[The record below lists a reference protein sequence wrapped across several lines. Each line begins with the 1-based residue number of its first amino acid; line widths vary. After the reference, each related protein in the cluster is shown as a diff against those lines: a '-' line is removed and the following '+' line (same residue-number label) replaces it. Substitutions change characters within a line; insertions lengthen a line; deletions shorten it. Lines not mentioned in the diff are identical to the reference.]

1 VHAVLDEPCQLSV
14 SEFLQLKENIGEC
27 IVFFKKEKEV
37 IEQILRHL
45 DLVEDSLKTG
55 IRTIEYYIADNIS
68 EAKVLARKVRSEE
81 SEADIVRYKIRDKL
95 YSGAYLPLLRE
106 DIYKLIESI
115 DKVANAG
122 EACCDFFLN
131 QRPLIPAEMKPHF
144 VAVAQESLGIIDNL
158 KLAVLCYFKGEC
170 KIEVVREHTMEI
182 GLQESRVDKLEWD
195 LTKEIFTSSMDFAH
209 QIHLK
214 NCLDHIVEVSDRAE
228 DAGEQLELATLKS
241 MV

>member
-1 VHAVLDEPCQLSV
+1 MHAVLDEPCQFITL
-14 SEFLQLKENIGEC
+14 EKYEGEC
-27 IVFFKKEKEV
+27 TVFFKKEKEV
-37 IEQILRHL
+37 IELVLRHL

-55 IRTIEYYIADNIS
+55 IRTIELYLDDNIS
-68 EAKVLARKVRSEE
+68 EAKVLGRKVRSEE

-131 QRPLIPAEMKPHF
+131 QRPVIPDELRPAF
-144 VAVAQESLGIIDNL
+144 VEVVRESLGIIDNL

-170 KIEVVREHTMEI
+170 KIEVVREHTKEVGM
-182 GLQESRVDKLEWD
+182 QESRVDKLEWD
-195 LTKEIFTSSMDFAH
+195 LTKAILTSPMDLAH
-209 QIHLK
+209 KLHLRL
-214 NCLDHIVEVSDRAE
+214 CLESIVEISDRAE
-228 DAGEQLELATLKS
+228 DAGDQLELATLKS

>member
-1 VHAVLDEPCQLSV
+1 MLL
-14 SEFLQLKENIGEC
+14 
-27 IVFFKKEKEV
+27 FKKEKQV
-37 IEQILRHL
+37 IEFILKHL

-55 IRTIEYYIADNIS
+55 IKTIDNYLAGNIS
-68 EAKVLARKVRSEE
+68 EAKVLARRVRNLE
-81 SEADIVRYKIRDKL
+81 SEADVVRYETRDKL

-131 QRPLIPAEMKPHF
+131 QRPVIPEEMKPHF
-144 VAVAQESLGIIDNL
+144 LAVVRESLGIIDNL

-170 KIEVVREHTMEI
+170 KIETVRDHTKEV

-195 LTKEIFTSSMDFAH
+195 LTKIILTSSMDLAH
-209 QIHLK
+209 QLHLRL
-214 NCLDHIVEVSDRAE
+214 CLEHIVEVSDRAE
-228 DAGEQLELATLKS
+228 DAGDQLELATLKA

>member
-1 VHAVLDEPCQLSV
+1 MHAVLDEPCLLILPIK
-14 SEFLQLKENIGEC
+14 SEGEC
-27 IVFFKKEKEV
+27 TVFFKKEKEV
-37 IEQILRHL
+37 IELILKHL
-45 DLVEDSLKTG
+45 ELVEDSLKNG
-55 IRTIEYYIADNIS
+55 IRTIEFYLDDNIG
-68 EAKVLARKVRSEE
+68 EAKILGRKVRSEE

-131 QRPLIPAEMKPHF
+131 QRPMIPAELKPAF
-144 VAVAQESLGIIDNL
+144 VEVVRESLGIIDNL

-170 KIEVVREHTMEI
+170 KIEVVREHTKEVGM
-182 GLQESRVDKLEWD
+182 QESRVDKLEWD
-195 LTKEIFTSSMDFAH
+195 LTKAVLTSPMDLAH
-209 QIHLK
+209 KLHLRL
-214 NCLDHIVEVSDRAE
+214 CLESIVEVSDRAE
-228 DAGEQLELATLKS
+228 DAGDQLELATLKS

>member
-1 VHAVLDEPCQLSV
+1 MLL
-14 SEFLQLKENIGEC
+14 
-27 IVFFKKEKEV
+27 FKKEKQV
-37 IEQILRHL
+37 IEYILKHL

-55 IRTIEYYIADNIS
+55 IKTIDNYLAGNIS
-68 EAKVLARKVRSEE
+68 EAKVLARRVRNLE
-81 SEADIVRYKIRDKL
+81 SEADVVRYETRDKL

-131 QRPLIPAEMKPHF
+131 QRPVIPEEMKPHF
-144 VAVAQESLGIIDNL
+144 LAVVRESLGIIDNL

-170 KIEVVREHTMEI
+170 KIETVRDHTKEI

-195 LTKEIFTSSMDFAH
+195 LTKVILTSSMELAH
-209 QIHLK
+209 QLHLRL
-214 NCLDHIVEVSDRAE
+214 CLESIVEVSDRAE
-228 DAGEQLELATLKS
+228 DAGDQLELATIKEML
-241 MV
+241 

>member
-1 VHAVLDEPCQLSV
+1 MLL
-14 SEFLQLKENIGEC
+14 
-27 IVFFKKEKEV
+27 FKKEKQV
-37 IEQILRHL
+37 IEYILKHV
-45 DLVEDSLKTG
+45 DLVEESLKTG
-55 IRTIEYYIADNIS
+55 ITTIEEYLNDNIS
-68 EAKVLARKVRSEE
+68 EAKVLARKVRSLE
-81 SEADIVRYKIRDKL
+81 SEADVVRYNIRDKL

-131 QRPLIPAEMKPHF
+131 QRPVVPPELKPHF
-144 VAVAQESLGIIDNL
+144 RAAVHESLGIVDNL

-170 KIEVVREHTMEI
+170 KIETVREHTKEI

-195 LTKEIFTSSMDFAH
+195 LTKEIFNSTTDFAH
-209 QIHLK
+209 QLHLRL
-214 NCLDHIVEVSDRAE
+214 CLESIVEVSDRAE
-228 DAGEQLELATLKS
+228 DAGDHLELATLKS